1 MIRRKNGQA
10 GAKFHG
16 LAEGHSF
23 EDAFLPGFG

>member
-1 MIRRKNGQA
+1 MVRRKNGQA

-16 LAEGHSF
+16 LAEGHAF